1 MLCCAVLPLRLLS
14 KLKESGCTALARR
27 VVPAP
32 PLLQDTPEA
41 ACVMRIGLS
50 LAGHPDATVRE
61 STLDFWA
68 QMASQLGESA
78 AGSAQAT
85 SLLKGQFLELLG
97 VLLQSCAFPSDF
109 ESWQESKNVD
119 EDAWG
124 RFRRVAASVFCD
136 CVQVIGP
143 EEVVQLLCSA
153 LGNAATWQ
161 ALEAGLFALACIK
174 AELAPKR
181 EGIMRRLPSAASSL
195 PPFAAQALGGVFEVV
210 LRPVAVV
217 APGSPAAHPLVRAAA
232 LRLAGAYSGW
242 LASDA
247 AALEAAIGLAADAL
261 SQPEPG
267 CAARFICELGRAN
280 GRLFGNM
287 DLLDRLLLVVPT
299 QLETFGTETGAL
311 LIEGVARG
319 IGSGPS
325 EKIHPRLEMLI
336 GPLAL
341 QLRSAAEA
349 AREPE
354 VMSVLQM
361 LRAAVQFLN
370 VGAKDSP
377 PSGHPVTAIIQAVW
391 PDVMRSASIF
401 CGSNDVGAALTE
413 LTATA
418 MRCSQDVAMNMS
430 QPVAELIAACSAAA
444 PLCASWLDLLT
455 VFIESSGRARA
466 AMDAG
471 AGERVAQLAKACTA
485 NTLAAAAQSDAASSS
500 AATAAALDV
509 GFRCAMFCQQ
519 ALLDADYVRELLRT
533 AVASLA
539 TDQREPARSACMLL
553 PRLCRD
559 VGNGELPTVA
569 AWFASASGS
578 AGVADIFV
586 AAATTGFTD
595 LVPKLLAILTAAL
608 PAARSL
614 SAEALAA
621 QISER
626 APPPRGAGP
635 DGVAR
640 LAHELRGAG
649 PADAAEKARAL
660 LGLWRGA

>member
-1 MLCCAVLPLRLLS
+1 
-14 KLKESGCTALARR
+14 
-27 VVPAP
+27 
-32 PLLQDTPEA
+32 
-41 ACVMRIGLS
+41 
-50 LAGHPDATVRE
+50 
-61 STLDFWA
+61 
-68 QMASQLGESA
+68 
-78 AGSAQAT
+78 
-85 SLLKGQFLELLG
+85 
-97 VLLQSCAFPSDF
+97 
-109 ESWQESKNVD
+109 
-119 EDAWG
+119 
-124 RFRRVAASVFCD
+124 
-136 CVQVIGP
+136 
-143 EEVVQLLCSA
+143 
-153 LGNAATWQ
+153 
-161 ALEAGLFALACIK
+161 
-174 AELAPKR
+174 
-181 EGIMRRLPSAASSL
+181 
-195 PPFAAQALGGVFEVV
+195 
-210 LRPVAVV
+210 
-217 APGSPAAHPLVRAAA
+217 
-232 LRLAGAYSGW
+232 
-242 LASDA
+242 
-247 AALEAAIGLAADAL
+247 
-261 SQPEPG
+261 
-267 CAARFICELGRAN
+267 
-280 GRLFGNM
+280 
-287 DLLDRLLLVVPT
+287 
-299 QLETFGTETGAL
+299 
-311 LIEGVARG
+311 
-319 IGSGPS
+319 
-325 EKIHPRLEMLI
+325 MLI

-349 AREPE
+349 AREPG
-354 VMSVLQM
+354 VLSVLQM

-418 MRCSQDVAMNMS
+418 MRCSQDVAINIS

-519 ALLDADYVRELLRT
+519 ALLDADYVRELLQT

-586 AAATTGFTD
+586 AAATTGFLD

-621 QISER
+621 QIFER
-626 APPPRGAGP
+626 APAPRGAGP

-640 LAHELRGAG
+640 LAAELRCAG
-649 PADAAEKARAL
+649 PADAGEKARAL